1 MEWVDLGVHQ
11 EDCTAPSPI
20 FLEVFN
26 CSKINSNYFA
36 GQNILATLPPTPP
49 PTPCFMNFLDQ
60 PLYADS
66 PNYIVVLS
74 NNIFS
79 LLYKVQSLK
88 IWSLMGVVM
97 RHPNAKQQSVWR
109 KVSIQSQ
116 G

>member
-1 MEWVDLGVHQ
+1 MEWVDLGVRQ
-11 EDCTAPSPI
+11 EDCSPCMLI
-20 FLEVFN
+20 HL
-26 CSKINSNYFA
+26 
-36 GQNILATLPPTPP
+36 T
-49 PTPCFMNFLDQ
+49 
-60 PLYADS
+60 
-66 PNYIVVLS
+66 IVVLS

-116 G
+116 A